1 MYILYMIH
9 YTSII
14 YTYLFSYYIY
24 ICTYTYIIIYYV
36 CVCVRGAY
44 TGLSY
49 AHWKLKMEESGE
61 KLRLV
66 TWGRFCPQ
74 RNRLQPGFIVQVGG
88 GIFFS
93 CCESFFQVYL
103 FEVHTTLMLKCTRQA
118 RWLEHGWIVL
128 NASNPNWWY

>member
-1 MYILYMIH
+1 MMYIIYMIH

-14 YTYLFSYYIY
+14 YTYLYSYYIY
-24 ICTYTYIIIYYV
+24 AHIHILSYIT

-66 TWGRFCPQ
+66 T
-74 RNRLQPGFIVQVGG
+74 
-88 GIFFS
+88 
-93 CCESFFQVYL
+93 
-103 FEVHTTLMLKCTRQA
+103 
-118 RWLEHGWIVL
+118 
-128 NASNPNWWY
+128 